1 MDMLVIVWS
10 FIIVFCIAMYVI
22 LDGFTLGTGIVLP
35 FVRDKNQQNL
45 VFSSI
50 LPTWDGNQTW
60 LVLSGAAVYGTFPIA
75 FSFVLPTLYFP
86 LMIMVIALLFRG
98 IVFEFRLKATEFA
111 VKRWDTLFSLASFI
125 AALMQGLIIGTF
137 ISGFT
142 GAVKGMLIPSY
153 HWFTGFSLYTGI
165 CLVAGYA
172 LLGSTRLILKT
183 SGPLQIMMFRIAK
196 YALIFSALLMFFFC
210 IWAPFTNEHI
220 KHNWF
225 IEDPVYV
232 LILPL
237 GYIASFLCCAYALG
251 KRYDNLPYWASVA
264 MFAFAYLGAGYCVW
278 PYIVPYQ
285 FTVFQAAADSKS
297 LMFTLVGALIMIPVL
312 LIYTGYSYRIFRG
325 KVNEKIEY

>member
-1 MDMLVIVWS
+1 MDTLVIIWS
-10 FIIVFCIAMYVI
+10 LIIVFCIAMYVI

-35 FVRDKNQQNL
+35 FVRNKEQQGL

-86 LMIMVIALLFRG
+86 LMIMVICLLFRG
-98 IVFEFRLKATEFA
+98 IVFEFRLKATAFA
-111 VKRWDTLFSLASFI
+111 VRRWDILFSLASLV

-137 ISGFT
+137 IAGFSGT
-142 GAVKGMLIPSY
+142 VKGMLIPSY
-153 HWFTGFSLYTGI
+153 HWFTGFSFYTGL

-183 SGPLQIMMFRIAK
+183 TGELREIMYRVAK
-196 YALIFSALLMFFFC
+196 WSLIISAIMMFFFC
-210 IWAPFTNEHI
+210 LWAPFTNDHI
-220 KHNWF
+220 KHHWF
-225 IEDPVYV
+225 IDDPHYILV
-232 LILPL
+232 LPL
-237 GYIASFLCCAYALG
+237 GYIVCFLYAAYALG
-251 KRYDNLPYWASVA
+251 KRYDISPYWASVG
-264 MFAFAYLGAGYCVW
+264 MFGFAYIGAGYCVW

-285 FTVFQAAADSKS
+285 ITVFQAAADSKS
-297 LMFTLVGALIMIPVL
+297 LGFTLVGAAIMIPVL

-325 KVNEKIEY
+325 KVSEQIEY